1 MRIVA
6 GEFKG
11 RRLAGPPS
19 AATRPTSDKVREA
32 LFSTLGPV
40 DGLRVLDLFAGTG
53 ALGLE
58 ALSRGAA
65 SAVFVES
72 DRRSVS
78 AIESNLKSVGLLG
91 EDQASV
97 RRGDVVKYLE
107 AAVRDEAGFDLVFV
121 DPPYAKAIKLS
132 PRLSELLPKVVESG
146 GRIVTESDR
155 REPLELAAPPHSS
168 AQRVLTPQFERNYG
182 DTLIRVIA
190 VS

>member
-32 LFSTLGPV
+32 LFSTLGPI

-58 ALSRGAA
+58 ALSRGAE
-65 SAVFVES
+65 SATFVES
-72 DRRSVS
+72 DRRAIS
-78 AIESNLKSVGLLG
+78 AIEENLKNVGLLG
-91 EDQASV
+91 SDRAV
-97 RRGDVVKYLE
+97 ARKGDALKYLE
-107 AAVRDEAGFDLVFV
+107 AAGRDGTRFDLVFV
-121 DPPYAKAIKLS
+121 DPPYAKAAKLG
-132 PRLSELLPKVVESG
+132 PALSALLPSVVDSG

-155 REPLELAAPPHSS
+155 REPLELVLASQSVAQNVLAA
-168 AQRVLTPQFERNYG
+168 QFERNYG
-182 DTLIRVIA
+182 DTLIRVLA